1 MKKTRLISV
10 LTTAATVLFGVC
22 WSGSTQAAGPRNDN
36 ALGAIKNYNPP
47 GQCAGLMGMHI
58 RNHKIHLPTT
68 GADVT
73 SVTFHPATD
82 PNGEYCQVMGSIH
95 PIDPTAPDIQ
105 FRVNLPTNWNGKAV
119 QMGGGGYDG
128 VIPNTTGRTTL
139 GSGTPPLTLP

>member
-1 MKKTRLISV
+1 MKRTRLISV
-10 LTTAATVLFGVC
+10 LTTAATVLSVHAGAVAHRC
-22 WSGSTQAAGPRNDN
+22 WAEDN
-36 ALGAIKNYNPP
+36 ALGAIKITIRL
-47 GQCAGLMGMHI
+47 QCAGLMGMHI

-95 PIDPTAPDIQ
+95 PMDPTAPDIQ

-119 QMGGGGYDG
+119 QMGGDMTESYPTPQGEY
-128 VIPNTTGRTTL
+128 L
-139 GSGTPPLTLP
+139 GSGDPLTLIRDIRR